1 MLKEK
6 NYDKKDVLDES
17 LIIANVRDM
26 SREELEQFADRMRI
40 DRNSFLLKVEELETE
55 LYFCNRNRRV
65 EEIVNDKE
73 KQT

>member
-17 LIIANVRDM
+17 LVIANVRDM
-26 SREELEQFADRMRI
+26 SRKELEKFADRMRI

-65 EEIVNDKE
+65 EEIVNGKE